1 MLPIKRKIIEEYR
14 KMLKEYEKGKTYKY
28 DYILDMINFLDVR
41 EYLDNPLYIEAKFLS
56 I

>member
-1 MLPIKRKIIEEYR
+1 MLPIKKKIIDEYR
-14 KMLKEYEKGKTYKY
+14 KMLKEYEKGKTYNY
-28 DYILDMINFLDVR
+28 NYILDMINFLDIY